1 MKSWRGPRVI
11 AGLAAA
17 TLSLIYFVTLVWG
30 PEKPGEDSGK
40 NYLKE
45 LGDQPKG
52 ELPANPQDED
62 LDADAEEGG
71 PRSDQQSS
79 DSKPHE
85 VSLDVRGLRADELF
99 SMRFEVRDA
108 RSHQALPGAT
118 VRVAK
123 AAGTKNVIAEFRVN
137 ADGAGE
143 VRRLPH
149 AQYRYWVEAP
159 GFHSSAPCAIEL
171 PVDGERFKIEL
182 EPAAQIVG
190 VFEGRDGET
199 RSHGV
204 LHLTK
209 EDSSEVLLVH
219 ADKNGRFAS
228 PALQDGDWTLAWIA
242 HSHAQ
247 PEREMITQ
255 LSLPAGQRTLLEVVI
270 PDGTADLRSKRT
282 AGIRLAVAR
291 LQ

>member
-30 PEKPGEDSGK
+30 PERPGDDSGK

-52 ELPANPQDED
+52 ELPADPLDEASD
-62 LDADAEEGG
+62 PDADEIE
-71 PRSDQQSS
+71 PRNDQQDS

-85 VSLDVRGLRADELF
+85 VSLDVRGLRDDELF
-99 SMRFEVRDA
+99 TMSFAVRDA
-108 RSHQALPGAT
+108 RSQQALPGAT
-118 VRVAK
+118 VQVAK
-123 AAGTKNVIAEFRVN
+123 AAGTKRVVAEFRVN
-137 ADGAGE
+137 QDGLGE

-149 AQYRYWVEAP
+149 AQYRFWVEAP
-159 GFHSSAPCAIEL
+159 GFHASTPRSIEL
-171 PVDGERFKIEL
+171 PVDGKEFEIEL

-190 VFEGRDGET
+190 VFEGRDGDT

-209 EDSSEVLLVH
+209 EDSSEVLFVR

-228 PALQDGDWTLAWIA
+228 PALDDGDWTVAWIA

-247 PEREMITQ
+247 PEREMVTQ
-255 LSLPAGQRTLLEVVI
+255 FHLPAGQRTLLEVVI
-270 PDGTADLRSKRT
+270 PEGTADLRSKRT
-282 AGIRLAVAR
+282 AGIRLAVAS

>member
-30 PEKPGEDSGK
+30 PEKPGEDSAK
-40 NYLKE
+40 NYLKD

-52 ELPANPQDED
+52 ELPADPQDSLTD
-62 LDADAEEGG
+62 PNADENGPRNDSPSGG
-71 PRSDQQSS
+71 P
-79 DSKPHE
+79 KAHE
-85 VSLDVRGLRADELF
+85 VSLDARGLRADELF
-99 SMRFEVRDA
+99 SMQFEVRNA
-108 RSHQALPGAT
+108 RSLQAIPGAT
-118 VRVAK
+118 IQVAR
-123 AAGTKNVIAEFRVN
+123 AAGTKKIVAEFRVN
-137 ADGAGE
+137 QDGTGE

-159 GFHSSAPCAIEL
+159 GFHSSTPHSIEL
-171 PVDGERFKIEL
+171 PVDGNDFKIEL

-190 VFEGRDGET
+190 VFEGRDGEA
-199 RSHGV
+199 RSHSV
-204 LHLTK
+204 LHMTN
-209 EDSSEVLLVH
+209 EASSEVMLLR

-228 PALQDGDWTLAWIA
+228 PPLQDGDWTLAWMA
-242 HSHAQ
+242 HSRAQ
-247 PEREMITQ
+247 PDRMMITH

-270 PDGTADLRSKRT
+270 PEGTADLRSKRIE
-282 AGIRLAVAR
+282 GIRLAVAR

>member
-30 PEKPGEDSGK
+30 PNKSDEDSGK

-52 ELPANPQDED
+52 ELPANPQDSETD
-62 LDADAEEGG
+62 PDSGENGL
-71 PRSDQQSS
+71 RNDQPSG
-79 DSKPHE
+79 DSK
-85 VSLDVRGLRADELF
+85 VSLEASGLRADELF
-99 SMRFEVRDA
+99 TMYFEVRDA
-108 RSHQALPGAT
+108 RSQRPLPGAT
-118 VRVAK
+118 VQVAK

-137 ADGAGE
+137 HDGKGE
-143 VRRLPH
+143 VRQLPH

-159 GFHSSAPCAIEL
+159 GFHTSTPRAIEL
-171 PVDGERFKIEL
+171 PVDGKRFKIEL

-190 VFEGRDGET
+190 VFEGRDGKA

-204 LHLTK
+204 LHMTK
-209 EDSSEVLLVH
+209 KDSSEVLLVR

-228 PALQDGDWTLAWIA
+228 PPLQDGDWTLAWMS

-247 PEREMITQ
+247 PEREMIAQ

-270 PDGTADLRSKRT
+270 PEGTADLRSKRT
-282 AGIRLAVAR
+282 AGIRLAVER

>member
-1 MKSWRGPRVI
+1 
-11 AGLAAA
+11 LAAA

-52 ELPANPQDED
+52 ELPADPED
-62 LDADAEEGG
+62 SPADPDAGQGG

-79 DSKPHE
+79 ESKPHE
-85 VSLDVRGLRADELF
+85 VSLDVRGLRSDELF
-99 SMRFEVRDA
+99 TMHFEVRDA
-108 RSHQALPGAT
+108 RSHQVLPGAT
-118 VRVAK
+118 VQVAK
-123 AAGTKNVIAEFRVN
+123 AAGTKNIVAEFRVN
-137 ADGAGE
+137 ADGKGE

-159 GFHSSAPCAIEL
+159 GFHPSAPRAIEL
-171 PVDGERFKIEL
+171 PIDGERFQVEL

-204 LHLTK
+204 LHMTK
-209 EDSSEVLLVH
+209 EGSSEVLLVR

-228 PALQDGDWTLAWIA
+228 PPLQEGDWTLAWIS

-270 PDGTADLRSKRT
+270 PEGSADLRSKRA
-282 AGIRLAVAR
+282 AGIRLAIVR

>member
-30 PEKPGEDSGK
+30 PENPGENSGK

-52 ELPANPQDED
+52 ELPADP
-62 LDADAEEGG
+62 LDGSTDPDAEQAEPRNDAPSGG
-71 PRSDQQSS
+71 P
-79 DSKPHE
+79 KAHE
-85 VSLDVRGLRADELF
+85 VSLEARGLRADELF
-99 SMRFEVRDA
+99 SMRFEVRNA
-108 RSHQALPGAT
+108 QTHQAIPGAT
-118 VRVAK
+118 IQVAR
-123 AAGTKNVIAEFRVN
+123 AAGTKKVVAEFRAN
-137 ADGAGE
+137 QDGSGE

-159 GFHSSAPCAIEL
+159 GFHPSTPRSIEL
-171 PVDGERFKIEL
+171 PVDGDQFEVEL

-204 LHLTK
+204 LHLTN
-209 EDSSEVLLVH
+209 EASSEVVLLR

-228 PALQDGDWTLAWIA
+228 KPLQDGNWILAWMT
-242 HSHAQ
+242 HSRAQ
-247 PEREMITQ
+247 PDRQMVTQ
-255 LSLPAGQRTLLEVVI
+255 LNLPAGQRTLLEVVL
-270 PDGTADLRSKRT
+270 PEGSADLRSKRT